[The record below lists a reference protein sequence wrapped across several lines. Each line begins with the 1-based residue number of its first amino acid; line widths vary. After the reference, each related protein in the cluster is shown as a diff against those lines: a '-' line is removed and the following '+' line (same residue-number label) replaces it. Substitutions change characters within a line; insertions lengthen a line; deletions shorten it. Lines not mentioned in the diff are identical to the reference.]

1 MQEPRC
7 TGETAKFQS
16 RGRWSFLAT
25 PQTRRGK
32 REKCQSSAVC
42 PCPHSLE
49 LSAQSDTISQNTCV
63 GGVWVLAAFNY
74 HVKLIYH
81 VVKQTSTVTPM
92 SIWLRQTR
100 WNTFYFFFCWG
111 LFLLLLEK
119 SQLFP
124 PTCHL
129 FFFFF
134 LKRKWSNTVTHYE
147 TSANPADTSA
157 LRTAAII
164 NIVLIK
170 TYIRWQPWLP
180 CVAFVEF
187 QSGPVFSC
195 LACKPFCFGSLS
207 WHCFGCS
214 GQLVYWKSSN
224 KLIAHWQL
232 STKH

>member
-1 MQEPRC
+1 MAKMQCNYDIQGARCSAVWIRLEPRC

-63 GGVWVLAAFNY
+63 GGVWVRAAFNY

-100 WNTFYFFFCWG
+100 WNTF
-111 LFLLLLEK
+111 
-119 SQLFP
+119 
-124 PTCHL
+124 
-129 FFFFF
+129 FFFFVGDFSCSCWKSHSCFHRHVIFLFF
-134 LKRKWSNTVTHYE
+134 LKEKVKQYCHS
-147 TSANPADTSA
+147 
-157 LRTAAII
+157 LR
-164 NIVLIK
+164 NLC
-170 TYIRWQPWLP
+170 QPCWHL
-180 CVAFVEF
+180 
-187 QSGPVFSC
+187 
-195 LACKPFCFGSLS
+195 CFKDSS
-207 WHCFGCS
+207 HNQYC
-214 GQLVYWKSSN
+214 SN
-224 KLIAHWQL
+224 KNIYQMTTLAPL
-232 STKH
+232 CGFCRVSVRSSV